1 MAQVAENAQ
10 AQEEKE
16 QQVQSLSPDAFESL
30 PKDEAQSAENIA
42 GPSLSYMQ
50 NVWIRFKQRTSA
62 VVSAIIIILMVVVA
76 FGSTP
81 FINKSTLVKSQPRY
95 ANLPAKV
102 PGLDNVNGLN
112 GKIKQNGVW
121 VDQYAKNNIP
131 KDKYFLVG
139 TDYLGRSLGQRII
152 YGTKISLI
160 VALVA
165 AFFDL
170 TIGVIY
176 GVISGWRGGMTDNVM
191 QRIIEI
197 ISSIPNLVIAV
208 LLLVILKPGLKSIIL
223 AIAFSSWTTMAR
235 QIRAETLSLKNQ
247 EYVLAA
253 ESLGESSTKIAWK
266 HLIPNLSSIIIIQTM
281 YTIPSAIFFEA
292 FLSFIGIGISAPETS
307 LGVLLNEG
315 QKNFQF
321 LPYQMWYPAIVLCVL
336 MIAFNLLG
344 DGLRDAFDPKSQR

>member
-1 MAQVAENAQ
+1 MN
-10 AQEEKE
+10 EEDLK
-16 QQVQSLSPDAFESL
+16 LSPDAFEPL
-30 PKDEAQSAENIA
+30 TKDEREDSEKIA
-42 GPSLSYMQ
+42 GPSLSFGQ
-50 NVWIRFKQRTSA
+50 NVWIRFKQRKAA
-62 VVSAIIIILMVVVA
+62 VISAIIIILMMVIA

-81 FINKSTLVKSQPRY
+81 FINNSTLVRSHPQY
-95 ANLPAKV
+95 ANLPPKI
-102 PGLDNVNGLN
+102 PGLDAINGLN
-112 GKIKQNGVW
+112 GKLKQNGQW
-121 VDQYAKNNIP
+121 VDAYAQNNVP
-131 KDKYFLVG
+131 KDKYFIAG
-139 TDYLGRSLGQRII
+139 TDYLGRPLGQRII

-170 TIGVIY
+170 TIGVLY
-176 GVISGWRGGMTDNVM
+176 GVISGWKGGGVDNVM

-197 ISSIPNLVIAV
+197 ISSVPNLIIAV
-208 LLLVILKPGLKSIIL
+208 LMLVVLKPGITSIII
-223 AIAFSSWTTMAR
+223 AIAISSWTTMAR
-235 QIRAETLSLKNQ
+235 QVRAETLSLKNE

-253 ESLGESSTKIAWK
+253 RSLGESSSKIAWK

-292 FLSFIGIGISAPETS
+292 FLSFIGIGISAPQTS

-321 LPYQMWYPAIVLCVL
+321 LPYQMWIPAIVLCIL

-344 DGLRDAFDPKSQR
+344 DGLRDAFDPRGQR

>member
-1 MAQVAENAQ
+1 MD
-10 AQEEKE
+10 E
-16 QQVQSLSPDAFESL
+16 QDLKLSPDAFEPLS
-30 PKDEAQSAENIA
+30 KDQAQDSENIA
-42 GPSLSYMQ
+42 GPSLSFGQ
-50 NVWIRFKQRTSA
+50 SVWLRFKQRKAA
-62 VVSAIIIILMVVVA
+62 VISAIVVILMIIIS

-81 FINKSTLVKSQPRY
+81 FINQATLVKSHPQY

-102 PGLDNVNGLN
+102 PGCGAINGLN

-121 VDQYAKNNIP
+121 VDAYAQNNVP
-131 KDKYFLVG
+131 KDKYFLAG

-170 TIGVIY
+170 TIGVAY
-176 GVISGWRGGMTDNVM
+176 GIISGWKGGGVDNVM

-197 ISSIPNLVIAV
+197 ISSVPNLVIVV
-208 LLLVILKPGLKSIIL
+208 LMLVVLKPGITSIIL
-223 AIAFSSWTTMAR
+223 AIAISSWTTMAR
-235 QIRAETLSLKNQ
+235 QIRAETLSLKNE

-253 ESLGESSTKIAWK
+253 RSLGESGWKIALK

-292 FLSFIGIGISAPETS
+292 FLSFIGIGITAPQTS

-321 LPYQMWYPAIVLCVL
+321 LPYQMWYPAIVLCIL

-344 DGLRDAFDPKSQR
+344 DGLRDAFDPRGQR

>member
-1 MAQVAENAQ
+1 M
-10 AQEEKE
+10 EEKLK
-16 QQVQSLSPDAFESL
+16 LSPDSFEPL
-30 PKDEAQSAENIA
+30 AKGEAQDNEKIA
-42 GPSLSYMQ
+42 APSLTFTQ
-50 NVWIRFKQRTSA
+50 DVWLRLKKNKGA
-62 VVSAIIIILMVVVA
+62 VVSLVVILLMVIVA

-81 FINKSTLVKSQPRY
+81 FINKSTLVKSQPQY

-102 PGLDNVNGLN
+102 PGLDAINGLN
-112 GKIKQNGVW
+112 GKIKQGGVW
-121 VDQYAKNNIP
+121 VDAYAKNDVP
-131 KDKYFLVG
+131 KDKYFYLG
-139 TDYLGRSLGQRII
+139 TDYLGRSLAQRII

-165 AFFDL
+165 TFFDL
-170 TIGVIY
+170 TVGVAY
-176 GVISGWRGGMTDNVM
+176 GIISGWKGGRVDNVM

-197 ISSIPNLVIAV
+197 ISSIPNLVIVV
-208 LLLVILKPGLKSIIL
+208 LMLVVLKPGMTSIIL
-223 AIAFSSWTTMAR
+223 AIAISSWTTMAR
-235 QIRAETLSLKNQ
+235 MIRAETLSLKTQ

-253 ESLGESSTKIAWK
+253 RTLGESPTKIAWK
-266 HLIPNLSSIIIIQTM
+266 HLVPNLSSIIIIQTM

-292 FLSFIGIGISAPETS
+292 FLSFIGIGITAPETS

-344 DGLRDAFDPKSQR
+344 DGLRDAFDPKTRR